1 MTKQET
7 VVIVGAGLA
16 GASAAFELRKLG
28 FGGRV
33 VLIGTETELPYER
46 PPLSKK
52 YLRGESAIE
61 KAYVRPGPDYDAQGI
76 ELLRGQPA
84 TSLDIRSKRV
94 QLRDGTAVPY
104 DALLLATG
112 SEPRR
117 LDVEGT
123 DLASVHYLRTIADA
137 DAIRSAAVEAR
148 EIAVIGG
155 GWIGSEVVA
164 SLRELGHSVT
174 LVSNRARPLERVL
187 GSEIGDVYRQ
197 LHEAN
202 GVRIIRGTI
211 ASIDGEG
218 VALDEGG
225 RVPADLV
232 VVGIGA
238 TPRIGLAVQAGLDL
252 ADGGIAV
259 DEYLRSSARDVFAIG
274 DVAAAWHPRLHRRLR
289 IEHWDNA
296 KRQGRAVAANILGT
310 GQPYDRTPYFYS
322 DQFDLG
328 MEYRGHAPHW
338 DQVVVRGDLEA
349 RQFHAFWL
357 AKGRVI
363 AAMNANVW
371 EDGDDLLAIVES
383 GRQVDIV
390 RLTDPTVSL
399 AEAA

>member
-28 FGGRV
+28 FDGRV
-33 VLIGTETELPYER
+33 VLVGNETELPYER

-76 ELLRGQPA
+76 ELLRGQQA
-84 TSLDIRSKRV
+84 TSFDVRSKLV
-94 QLRDGTAVPY
+94 ELSHGTALRY
-104 DALLLATG
+104 DTLLLATG
-112 SEPRR
+112 SEPRH
-117 LDVEGT
+117 LDVEGA
-123 DLASVHYLRTIADA
+123 DLARVKYLRTVADA

-155 GWIGSEVVA
+155 GWIGSEVAA

-174 LVSNRARPLERVL
+174 LVANRARPLERVL
-187 GSEIGDVYRQ
+187 GAEIGDVYRQ
-197 LHEAN
+197 LHEEN
-202 GVRIIRGTI
+202 GVRMIRGSI
-211 ASIDGEG
+211 GSIDGEG
-218 VALDEGG
+218 VVLDEGG
-225 RVPADLV
+225 RVPADLI

-238 TPRIGLAVQAGLDL
+238 TPRIGLAVQAGLHL

-259 DEYLRSSARDVFAIG
+259 DEYLRTSDRDVFAIG
-274 DVAAAWHPRLHRRLR
+274 DVAAAWHPRLQRRLR

-296 KRQGRAVAANILGT
+296 KRQGRAVAANILGS
-310 GQPYDRTPYFYS
+310 GRPYDRTPYFYS

-328 MEYRGHAPHW
+328 MEYRGHAPQW
-338 DQVVVRGDLEA
+338 DQVVVRGDLET

-363 AAMNANVW
+363 AAMNANLW
-371 EDGDDLLAIVES
+371 EDSDDLLALVEC
-383 GRQVDIV
+383 GRRVNIA

-399 AEAA
+399 GEAA